1 MTESVYMLIQIGVI
15 ALVTAALRFL
25 PFWVFPEGRKR
36 PRIITYLGTVLPY
49 AIMAMLVV
57 YCLRGTP
64 ILGPTHGL
72 PELIAVLIVT
82 ALHLWKH
89 NTLLS
94 VFGGTVCYMVLVQ
107 VIFA

>member
-36 PRIITYLGTVLPY
+36 PQIITYLGTVLPY

-72 PELIAVLIVT
+72 PELIAVLIVA

-107 VIFA
+107 VVFA